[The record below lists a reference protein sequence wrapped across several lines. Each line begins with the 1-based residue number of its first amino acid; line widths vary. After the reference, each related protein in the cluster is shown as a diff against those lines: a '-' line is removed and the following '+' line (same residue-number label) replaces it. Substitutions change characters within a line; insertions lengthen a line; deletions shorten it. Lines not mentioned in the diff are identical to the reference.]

1 MPVGAVE
8 GKFNPLSDKEIG
20 ISRQWVEL
28 RSEALDQ
35 NAFQVLRISESERN
49 DIYYV
54 ETGVGILSK
63 FMNVL
68 KSGRKEKL
76 THGLK
81 RKVRKVL
88 TNFIFFVVETE
99 SNDPIECEGLQKND
113 K

>member
-76 THGLK
+76 THGAEEEGPESSNQFHFFCGGNGEQ
-81 RKVRKVL
+81 RPNRVRGTAEK
-88 TNFIFFVVETE
+88 
-99 SNDPIECEGLQKND
+99 
-113 K
+113 